1 MLKLFRKSKN
11 LILAVDIGHRNTKF
25 LIVSK
30 SGGNKI
36 KLMKA
41 VKKPTPVDSFKNG
54 SIIHEDN
61 LADFISKTVAEMELL
76 EEVEVVAG
84 FSGKSGLITKKI
96 DIPKIELDQV
106 PEHLPF
112 EVEQYLPYDM
122 NDLDLDY
129 EILHSSKAREP
140 NTIPIFVVAV
150 LIKAVSEYDNLFSK
164 AFLTCNIIDVNV
176 LALSNI
182 FEWSYG
188 KDQKKTFLLL
198 DVGDSH
204 TNMSVIDTGE
214 VVFTRSISAGGAIY
228 TEKIS
233 NKLQLDFQEAEDLK
247 VNKTGQ
253 PEEVK
258 KSILDT
264 HALFCDEIYTG
275 YESFKTF
282 FPQTELS
289 SLFVTGGGIQTEGM
303 LSSLEKKFS
312 LPVNQIDSLKNVE
325 GISDLTIKKEELS
338 LYFSV
343 ALGIALR
350 ALV

>member
-1 MLKLFRKSKN
+1 MLNFFKKSKN
-11 LILAVDIGHRNTKF
+11 LILAVDIGHQNTKF
-25 LIVSK
+25 LIISK
-30 SGGNKI
+30 SRGSKI
-36 KLMKA
+36 KIIQA
-41 VKKPTPVDSFKNG
+41 VRKPTPKDSFKNG
-54 SIIHEDN
+54 SIINEDN
-61 LADFISKTVAEMELL
+61 LADFISRTVAEMELL

-84 FSGKSGLITKKI
+84 FSGKNGLITKKI
-96 DIPKIELDQV
+96 DIPNIEQDQI

-129 EILHSSKAREP
+129 EILDKSKARES

-150 LIKAVSEYDNLFSK
+150 LVKAVSEYDNLFAK
-164 AFLTCNIIDVNV
+164 AFLTCDIIDVNV

-182 FEWSYG
+182 FEWNYG
-188 KDQKKTFLLL
+188 KDQKKSFLLL

-214 VVFTRSISAGGAIY
+214 VIFTRSISVGGAVY

-233 NKLQLDFQEAEDLK
+233 NKLQVDYQEAEDLK

-258 KSILDT
+258 QAILDA

-282 FPQTELS
+282 FPQIELS
-289 SLFVTGGGIQTEGM
+289 SLFVTGGSIQTEGM

-312 LPVNQIDSLKNVE
+312 LPVKQMDSLKNVE
-325 GISDLTIKKEELS
+325 GFSELKIKKEELS

-343 ALGIALR
+343 ALGIGLR
-350 ALV
+350 AVG